1 MYQYKIRWIA
11 LLSLLL
17 GGLICNPVSADIY
30 LCIDEIKGEVTTS
43 GFEDCIDIENFS
55 DGVSRAISLAGG
67 TRETGRPSFSE
78 ISMGKSMDKATVLLR
93 QHAAVGTP
101 LDMNIHF
108 VNTGIERPCE
118 YYHVNLGGALLAS
131 HTMSNTAD
139 QPFESLT
146 INFSRITYASY
157 TYDGERCGT
166 NPVTWGYDL
175 AAGQPL

>member
-17 GGLICNPVSADIY
+17 GSLICNPVSADIY
-30 LCIDEIKGEVTTS
+30 LCIDDIKGEVTTP
-43 GFEDCIDIENFS
+43 GFEECIDIENFS
-55 DGVSRAISLAGG
+55 DGVNREVSSAATRTTSRPL
-67 TRETGRPSFSE
+67 FSE
-78 ISMGKSMDKATVLLR
+78 ISLGKSMDKSTVLLR
-93 QHAAVGTP
+93 QHTTVVTP
-101 LDMNIHF
+101 LNMNIHF
-108 VNTGIERPCE
+108 VNAGVERPCE
-118 YYHVNLGGALLAS
+118 YYHVNLGGALLTS

-146 INFSRITYASY
+146 INFTQITYTSY
-157 TYDGERCGT
+157 TNNSERCGT